1 MPKQNGAEIARTE
14 RRMRILQAKVAGAS
28 VRQIAETEK
37 LSVGQIQK
45 DVQRALGEL
54 AREHVGHADHV
65 RALQMERYNQ
75 LLLRWYNRALAG
87 EVEAI
92 KVVLT
97 IMDKI
102 SQINGVIPDK
112 SLISIQQNSFNVDK
126 NPVTFVIERSNN
138 GNTDDKIQETAV
150 VLEAGAGD
158 ILS

>member
-1 MPKQNGAEIARTE
+1 MPKQNGAEIARVE
-14 RRMRILQAKVAGAS
+14 RRMRVLQAKVAGAS

-75 LLLRWYNRALAG
+75 LLLRWYNRALGG

-92 KVVLT
+92 KVVLN

-112 SLISIQQNSFNVDK
+112 ALISIQQNSFNVDK
-126 NPVTFVIERSNN
+126 TPVTFIIEGANDNS
-138 GNTDDKIQETAV
+138 DDKIPETAT
-150 VLEAGAGD
+150 VLEAGTSD
-158 ILS
+158 IQS

>member
-1 MPKQNGAEIARTE
+1 MPKQNGTEIE
-14 RRMRILQAKVAGAS
+14 RQQRRFRILQAKVAGAS
-28 VRQIAETEK
+28 VRQIAEQE
-37 LSVGQIQK
+37 SISIGMVQK

-75 LLLRWYNRALAG
+75 LLLRWYNRALNG
-87 EVEAI
+87 EVDAI
-92 KVVLT
+92 KVVLN

-126 NPVTFVIERSNN
+126 TPVTFIIEGANDNSNN
-138 GNTDDKIQETAV
+138 KIQETPT
-150 VLEAGAGD
+150 VLQAGASD
-158 ILS
+158 IQQ

>member
-1 MPKQNGAEIARTE
+1 MPKQNGTEIARVE
-14 RRMRILQAKVAGAS
+14 RRMRVLQAKVAGAS

-75 LLLRWYNRALAG
+75 LLLRWYNRALGG

-92 KVVLT
+92 KVVLN

-112 SLISIQQNSFNVDK
+112 ALISIQQNSFNVDK
-126 NPVTFVIERSNN
+126 TPVTFVIERSNN
-138 GNTDDKIQETAV
+138 GNTDDKIPETAV
-150 VLEAGAGD
+150 VLEAGTSD
-158 ILS
+158 IQS

>member
-138 GNTDDKIQETAV
+138 GNTDDKIPETAV